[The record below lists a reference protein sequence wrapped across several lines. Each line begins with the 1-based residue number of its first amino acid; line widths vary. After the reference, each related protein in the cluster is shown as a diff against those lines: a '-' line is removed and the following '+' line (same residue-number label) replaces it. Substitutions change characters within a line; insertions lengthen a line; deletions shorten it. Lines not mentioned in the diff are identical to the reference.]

1 MKKKTIFINGY
12 FLNPLTQEE
21 ELLNIFLIN
30 GILVGFGYL
39 PDEKEDDLEV
49 INLNR
54 ALIIPNVLDI
64 PASTPNL
71 ISVKNKEALIAAQK
85 NDQSFI
91 GTSPYYFY
99 SDEITANDKNALFE
113 ALKNGSI
120 SILHSFCD
128 LKAQPKRNDLP
139 LMVTLILNNLHQD
152 QEIERFN
159 LIKKITTNAHNLAN
173 KKYPGFALGSK
184 VNFMVFDPKKEKLFK
199 LFNNTIELRGLVT
212 YDVNNGIIK
221 SISYE

>member
-54 ALIIPNVLDI
+54 ALIIPNVLDV
-64 PASTPNL
+64 PTSAPNL
-71 ISVKNKEALIAAQK
+71 ISPKNKESLIDAQK

-113 ALKNGSI
+113 ALKNGDI

-128 LKAQPKRNDLP
+128 LKTQPQKNDLP

-159 LIKKITTNAHNLAN
+159 LIKKITTNAYKLAN
-173 KKYPGFALGSK
+173 KKYPGFALGTK
-184 VNFMVFDPKKEKLFK
+184 VSFMVFDPKKEKSLKLFK
-199 LFNNTIELRGLVT
+199 NTIELRGLVT

-221 SISYE
+221 STSYE